1 MAPVL
6 SLTYSPVQIAGHN
19 SPAFLMDPFRLHVS
33 GYFNP
38 VFFSAWT
45 FFSQELN
52 RNLDGFK
59 YEASQLKNMSNE
71 VNGSGKPCTLNAK
84 KWTLVKTKSKTDS
97 RGRVFV
103 GIDYHDIE
111 ISAYVSEVDQDLEF
125 CGDYII
131 LPTYKEI
138 RKSRIKKE
146 IGEPVTVQKSGDL
159 WLGAENKDKYV
170 KIFVKV
176 LA

>member
-38 VFFSAWT
+38 VFFSAWP
-45 FFSQELN
+45 FFSQDMT

>member
-1 MAPVL
+1 MPPVL
-6 SLTYSPVQIAGHN
+6 SLTYNPVQIAGHN
-19 SPAFLMDPFRLHVS
+19 SPAFFMDPFRLHVS

-38 VFFSAWT
+38 VFFSAWN
-45 FFSQELN
+45 FSCKNLN
-52 RNLDGFK
+52 GKPDGFK
-59 YEASQLKNMSNE
+59 YQASLFKNMQDE
-71 VNGSGKPCTLNAK
+71 VNGSGKPCTLNSK
-84 KWTLVKTKSKTDS
+84 KWELVKTKSKTDS

-111 ISAYVSEVDQDLEF
+111 ISAYVSEVDQDPEY

-131 LPTYKEI
+131 LPNFKEI

-159 WLGAENKDKYV
+159 WLGAENKEKFV
-170 KIFVKV
+170 KIFAKV
-176 LA
+176 SA